1 VNTKLRRRYEKIKNP
16 IDADGSIT
24 RLRSPWKMIH
34 LYKADVKYINNQL
47 DQKQQ
52 KRQQKSEVTQFD
64 PKEKT
69 F

>member
-1 VNTKLRRRYEKIKNP
+1 
-16 IDADGSIT
+16 
-24 RLRSPWKMIH
+24 MIH